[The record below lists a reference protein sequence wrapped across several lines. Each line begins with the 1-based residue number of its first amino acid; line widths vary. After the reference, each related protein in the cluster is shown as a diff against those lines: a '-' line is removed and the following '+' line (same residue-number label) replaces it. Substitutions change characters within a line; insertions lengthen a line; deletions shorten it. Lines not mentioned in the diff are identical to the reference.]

1 VDFKVDTS
9 NRGAQ
14 VGGSNINS
22 VNPVEHVT
30 PSVLE
35 AEKECGINFDHN
47 VSIFTS
53 PTFTIE
59 NTTGRNHFFGKF
71 MTLMMASLTV
81 ETFFFSSAPMR
92 WISLLPVTH

>member
-1 VDFKVDTS
+1 MDTS
-9 NRGAQ
+9 NRGTQ
-14 VGGSNINS
+14 EGDSNINS

-30 PSVLE
+30 PSALE

-59 NTTGRNHFFGKF
+59 NNSTGRNHLFGKF